1 MTLYIGFDP
10 GLHGGIAVIG
20 HPIEG
25 TQARIMP
32 VSGGEIDARTIGAL
46 ICDIAYPGHNIVAV
60 VEKVGAMPKQ
70 GVSSTFKFG
79 KGYGT
84 ILGALGA
91 LGTRTELVTP
101 QAWKKVILAG
111 MGHEKADAIAWCRRA
126 YPAVE
131 LVPPGCRVPHDGM
144 ADALCLAEY
153 GRRAFP

>member
-1 MTLYIGFDP
+1 MTIYIGFDP
-10 GLHGGIAVIG
+10 GLHGGVAVIYPG
-20 HPIEG
+20 GAAEAYP
-25 TQARIMP
+25 ML
-32 VSGGEIDARTIGAL
+32 VSGGEIDARAIAVEIGS
-46 ICDIAYPGHNIVAV
+46 IEDNNQGPVVAI

-84 ILGALGA
+84 ILGVLGA
-91 LGTRTELVTP
+91 LGIRTELVTP

-126 YPAVE
+126 YPAVD

-144 ADALCLAEY
+144 AESLAIADY
-153 GRRAFP
+153 GRRMFP